1 MNILIFEYN
10 NFGTEDVKECLE
22 KKGYKYTVVETDEYR
37 NRVSP
42 EFDRLFEE
50 KFSEGINGEKYDC
63 VLTFNYSPVISNNCK
78 ARNVPYIALVYD
90 SPQVLLYSYTII
102 NTCNYVFIFDKTQ
115 YMELKKEGINTVY
128 YVPLAVNTDRMKRMS
143 AAQEQNRSRFTEVY
157 GGDIAFVGAM
167 YNEKHNLYDKLDGI
181 SDFTRG
187 YLDSV
192 MNAQRKVYGHFFL
205 EEVLNGEILKD
216 MLNSLLLEPNNDG
229 VETIQYLY
237 ADYFLARKMANDDRT
252 EIMSRLGRD
261 FGKEYMVNLFTFN
274 ETPMLLNVNNRGPVD
289 YYNDMPYIFNNTRIN
304 LNITLRS
311 IKSGIPLRGMDVM
324 GAGGFLMSN
333 YQADYYDWFVTGE
346 DMVMYE
352 SVDDLSDKCRYYLS
366 HDNERKQIAANGYG
380 KISEF
385 HTYDV
390 RFKEMFDVVFN

>member
-63 VLTFNYSPVISNNCK
+63 VFTFNYSPVISNNCK

-157 GGDIAFVGAM
+157 GGDIAFVVAM
-167 YNEKHNLYDKLDGI
+167 YNE
-181 SDFTRG
+181 
-187 YLDSV
+187 
-192 MNAQRKVYGHFFL
+192 
-205 EEVLNGEILKD
+205 
-216 MLNSLLLEPNNDG
+216 
-229 VETIQYLY
+229 
-237 ADYFLARKMANDDRT
+237 
-252 EIMSRLGRD
+252 
-261 FGKEYMVNLFTFN
+261 
-274 ETPMLLNVNNRGPVD
+274 
-289 YYNDMPYIFNNTRIN
+289 
-304 LNITLRS
+304 
-311 IKSGIPLRGMDVM
+311 
-324 GAGGFLMSN
+324 
-333 YQADYYDWFVTGE
+333 
-346 DMVMYE
+346 
-352 SVDDLSDKCRYYLS
+352 
-366 HDNERKQIAANGYG
+366 
-380 KISEF
+380 
-385 HTYDV
+385 
-390 RFKEMFDVVFN
+390 

>member
-1 MNILIFEYN
+1 M
-10 NFGTEDVKECLE
+10 
-22 KKGYKYTVVETDEYR
+22 
-37 NRVSP
+37 SP

-50 KFSEGINGEKYDC
+50 KFGEGINGMQYDC
-63 VLTFNYSPVISNNCK
+63 VFTFNYSPVISNNCK

-102 NTCNYVFIFDKTQ
+102 NPCNYVFIFDKTQ

-143 AAQEQNRSRFTEVY
+143 AAQEQNRSRFIEVY

-192 MNAQRKVYGHFFL
+192 MNAQRKVYGYFFL

-216 MLNSLLLEPNNDG
+216 MLNSLPLEPNNDG

-261 FGKEYMVNLFTFN
+261 FGKDYRVNLFTFN
-274 ETPMLLNVNNRGPVD
+274 ETPMLLHVNNRGPVD

-333 YQADYYDWFVTGE
+333 YQADFYDWFVPGE

-352 SVDDLSDKCRYYLS
+352 SVDDLSDKCRYYLT
-366 HDNERKQIAANGYG
+366 HDNERRQIAANGYG

>member
-1 MNILIFEYN
+1 MYKRQ
-10 NFGTEDVKECLE
+10 KECLE

-63 VLTFNYSPVISNNCK
+63 VFTFNYSPVISNNCK

-216 MLNSLLLEPNNDG
+216 MLNSLPLEPNNDG

-333 YQADYYDWFVTGE
+333 YQADYYDWFVPGE

>member
-1 MNILIFEYN
+1 M
-10 NFGTEDVKECLE
+10 
-22 KKGYKYTVVETDEYR
+22 
-37 NRVSP
+37 
-42 EFDRLFEE
+42 
-50 KFSEGINGEKYDC
+50 
-63 VLTFNYSPVISNNCK
+63 
-78 ARNVPYIALVYD
+78 
-90 SPQVLLYSYTII
+90 
-102 NTCNYVFIFDKTQ
+102 
-115 YMELKKEGINTVY
+115 Y

-216 MLNSLLLEPNNDG
+216 MLNSLPLEPNNDG

-274 ETPMLLNVNNRGPVD
+274 ETPML
-289 YYNDMPYIFNNTRIN
+289 
-304 LNITLRS
+304 
-311 IKSGIPLRGMDVM
+311 
-324 GAGGFLMSN
+324 A
-333 YQADYYDWFVTGE
+333 E
-346 DMVMYE
+346 CE
-352 SVDDLSDKCRYYLS
+352 
-366 HDNERKQIAANGYG
+366 
-380 KISEF
+380 
-385 HTYDV
+385 
-390 RFKEMFDVVFN
+390 

>member
-1 MNILIFEYN
+1 M
-10 NFGTEDVKECLE
+10 
-22 KKGYKYTVVETDEYR
+22 GYKYTVVETDEYR

-63 VLTFNYSPVISNNCK
+63 VFTFNYSPVISNNCK

-216 MLNSLLLEPNNDG
+216 MLNSLPLEPNNDG

-333 YQADYYDWFVTGE
+333 YQADYYDWFVPGE

>member
-1 MNILIFEYN
+1 MI
-10 NFGTEDVKECLE
+10 
-22 KKGYKYTVVETDEYR
+22 
-37 NRVSP
+37 
-42 EFDRLFEE
+42 
-50 KFSEGINGEKYDC
+50 
-63 VLTFNYSPVISNNCK
+63 
-78 ARNVPYIALVYD
+78 
-90 SPQVLLYSYTII
+90 
-102 NTCNYVFIFDKTQ
+102 
-115 YMELKKEGINTVY
+115 
-128 YVPLAVNTDRMKRMS
+128 
-143 AAQEQNRSRFTEVY
+143 
-157 GGDIAFVGAM
+157 GAM

-216 MLNSLLLEPNNDG
+216 MLNSLPLEPNNDG

-333 YQADYYDWFVTGE
+333 YQADYYDWFVPGE

>member
-1 MNILIFEYN
+1 M
-10 NFGTEDVKECLE
+10 
-22 KKGYKYTVVETDEYR
+22 
-37 NRVSP
+37 
-42 EFDRLFEE
+42 
-50 KFSEGINGEKYDC
+50 
-63 VLTFNYSPVISNNCK
+63 
-78 ARNVPYIALVYD
+78 
-90 SPQVLLYSYTII
+90 YSYTII
-102 NTCNYVFIFDKTQ
+102 NPCNYVFIFDKTQ
-115 YMELKKEGINTVY
+115 YMELKRGINTVY

-216 MLNSLLLEPNNDG
+216 MLNSLPLEPNNDG

-274 ETPMLLNVNNRGPVD
+274 ETPMLLNVNNR
-289 YYNDMPYIFNNTRIN
+289 
-304 LNITLRS
+304 
-311 IKSGIPLRGMDVM
+311 
-324 GAGGFLMSN
+324 
-333 YQADYYDWFVTGE
+333 
-346 DMVMYE
+346 
-352 SVDDLSDKCRYYLS
+352 DLLIIIMICHIYLIIQELILIL
-366 HDNERKQIAANGYG
+366 H
-380 KISEF
+380 
-385 HTYDV
+385 
-390 RFKEMFDVVFN
+390 

>member
-1 MNILIFEYN
+1 M
-10 NFGTEDVKECLE
+10 
-22 KKGYKYTVVETDEYR
+22 
-37 NRVSP
+37 SP

-63 VLTFNYSPVISNNCK
+63 VFTFNYSPVISNNCK

-216 MLNSLLLEPNNDG
+216 MLNSLPLEPNNDG

-333 YQADYYDWFVTGE
+333 YQADYYDWFVPGE